1 MKGTFVGMAKELIA
15 FAYVHEDYQKTGD
28 ITKGLMPLFAP
39 IIHSMSGNVFDAA
52 TFAKAVQSKYDIAM
66 RPIIAESLVPNLVDS
81 GLLIKEEKSKYVAVY
96 RCVAGPIEQR
106 TAKDEQLDEVL
117 DGFCNFAEEALLKQ
131 KLSIDKETLKNC
143 FIERLKNIDFL
154 HVLNGASQYCQVNPN
169 TTTNN
174 GALPAPASD
183 HLSHALDIL
192 SAEYV
197 TMLIEKDPKKFDFL
211 VEIASGAMIADVVL
225 TIQQPSSDTNLGALT
240 VALDGPLIMDM
251 LDLNT
256 VASKSFAQDLMDLLK
271 KANVSVITF
280 KHVVEEM
287 RGSIYAPLKA
297 YIDGQDA
304 YGPLVTRLRQN
315 PAHATYARAVLD
327 GINDFIENLGI
338 NIVDS
343 LDFEGED
350 YHKYCPEEEEDSLRN
365 CLGPLHESVE
375 RRIRDAKSIAS
386 VIRMRKSHK
395 SAASIAES
403 KVVFVTRN
411 VQVAGRSTDCLLSN
425 KSLGYDDVPPCI
437 LDRQLAGVL
446 WFCLGGSI
454 NKLTR
459 EKLISNCMDALYP
472 RPNLLATVHG
482 FLEKLDPEKA
492 RIFEALMRDKRAQ
505 RCLLHKT
512 FGYTHAVTQ
521 DNVEELLEEIR
532 RSTAQE
538 IEIEAQ
544 QKAKDLQEE
553 HERQIGEKAAELNRA
568 REDKERL
575 LKEKI
580 ELEAKQDE
588 IVIGALERACK
599 SAQKVERRRKAIVLV
614 SYIVAVAV
622 VTYLSSK
629 AGGLLVSILCGL
641 VAVAGFWFVP
651 EKLFKKWIEKAW
663 HETMSYEIKASQI
676 EEWDKRF
683 QLDRVSC
690 KAKKIAE

>member
-1 MKGTFVGMAKELIA
+1 MKDNFMGAAKELIA

-39 IIHSMSGNVFDAA
+39 IIHKMTGSVFNA
-52 TFAKAVQSKYDIAM
+52 TDFAKAVQSKYDIPM
-66 RPIIAESLVPNLVDS
+66 RPIIAESLVPSLVDS

-96 RCVAGPIEQR
+96 RCVAGPTEQR
-106 TAKDEQLDEVL
+106 TAKNEQLEEVL
-117 DGFCNFAEEALLKQ
+117 KEFCAFAEEALLKQ
-131 KLSIDKETLKNC
+131 HLTIDEETLKTC
-143 FIERLKNIDFL
+143 FLERLKNIDFL
-154 HVLNGASQYCQVNPN
+154 HMLNGAAQYCQVKPN
-169 TTTNN
+169 TVPNS
-174 GALPAPASD
+174 GPQADPLSD
-183 HLSHALDIL
+183 QLSHALDIL

-197 TMLIEKDPKKFDFL
+197 TMLTEKDPPKFDFL

-225 TIQQPSSDTNLGALT
+225 TIQQPSSDTNLGSLT

-256 VASKSFAQDLMDLLK
+256 LASKSFAEDLMELLK
-271 KANVSVITF
+271 KANVTLITF
-280 KHVVEEM
+280 EHVVEEM

-304 YGPLVTRLRQN
+304 FGPLGMRLRQD

-327 GINDFIENLGI
+327 GIKDFMENLGI
-338 NIVDS
+338 SIIDS
-343 LDFEGED
+343 LDFEGEA
-350 YHKYCPEEEEDSLRN
+350 YTKHCSEEEEDSLRN
-365 CLGPLHESVE
+365 CLGPLHEAVE

-386 VIRMRKSHK
+386 VMRMRQGHK
-395 SAASIAES
+395 SVASITES

-411 VQVAGRSTDCLLSN
+411 VQVAGRSTECLLSN
-425 KSLGYDDVPPCI
+425 KSIGYDDVPPCI

-459 EKLISNCMDALYP
+459 EKLIANCMDALYP

-492 RIFEALMRDKRAQ
+492 RIFQALMRDKRAQ

-538 IEIEAQ
+538 IELEAQ
-544 QKAKDLQEE
+544 QKTKNLQEE
-553 HERQIGEKAAELNRA
+553 HERQIGEKAAELNRV
-568 REDKERL
+568 REDKEQL
-575 LKEKI
+575 LKKKT
-580 ELEAKQDE
+580 ELETKQDE
-588 IVIGALERACK
+588 IIIGALERACK
-599 SAQKVERRRKAIVLV
+599 SARKVERQRKTIVLV
-614 SYIVAVAV
+614 SYVLAVAV
-622 VTYLSSK
+622 VTFLSGRAVGSW
-629 AGGLLVSILCGL
+629 VYVLCGL
-641 VAVAGFWFVP
+641 VAVTGFWFVP
-651 EKLFKKWIEKAW
+651 EKLFKSWIDKAW
-663 HETMSYEIKASQI
+663 HEKLSTDIKASKI

-683 QLDRVSC
+683 HIDRGSC
-690 KAKKIAE
+690 TAKKIAE